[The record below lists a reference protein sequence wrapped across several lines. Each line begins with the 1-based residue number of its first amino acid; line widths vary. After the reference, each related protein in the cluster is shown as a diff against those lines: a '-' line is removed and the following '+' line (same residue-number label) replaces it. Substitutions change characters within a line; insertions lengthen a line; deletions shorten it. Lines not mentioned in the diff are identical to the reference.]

1 MFRTSACA
9 GQTELETFYQSINNN
24 MNRTA
29 RQRRKR
35 PQELT
40 RQKTKA
46 AFQHLFGSHSSML
59 LIGMSCLSL
68 VALSWFGDG
77 LWEFIS
83 IIGGKIISSQVLD
96 KQWLS
101 IMGKVSPFLI
111 ISAGWWLLIR
121 NSMESVANLTV
132 HEQLGPLGCK
142 VLIIFL
148 SPPYKD
154 KEIIEQLLNNTKAPL
169 ADAVIKDIKF
179 RESFIGPWRMPIEAI
194 AWHLQ
199 QGTLERVIVAP
210 SATVKTVTETRQG
223 TFSEFQTFKKLI
235 EKITGTVSVHHAGE
249 AQPDKWMEGVDYES
263 ARALRN
269 CLKDIFDF
277 LLEIEQYSEEDIL
290 IDITA
295 GQKLGSSIGTL
306 LSLQA
311 GRQIQYVSTNDYS
324 VKSYNISYEE
334 TQ

>member
-1 MFRTSACA
+1 
-9 GQTELETFYQSINNN
+9 

-29 RQRRKR
+29 RQRRIR
-35 PQELT
+35 PQGLT

-46 AFQHLFGSHSSML
+46 AFKHLYGSHNSVL
-59 LIGMSCLSL
+59 LIVMSCFSL

-77 LWEFIS
+77 LWKCIS
-83 IIGGKIISSQVLD
+83 IIGGKILSSQILAG
-96 KQWLS
+96 QWPGIAGRIL
-101 IMGKVSPFLI
+101 PFPT
-111 ISAGWWLLIR
+111 ISVGWWLLIK

-132 HEQLGPLGCK
+132 QEQLGPLGCK

-148 SPPYKD
+148 SPPRKD
-154 KEIIEQLLNNTKAPL
+154 KEMIEQLLNNNKAPW
-169 ADAVIKDIKF
+169 ADAVIQDIKF
-179 RESFIGPWRMPIEAI
+179 RESFTGPWRMPIEAI

-235 EKITGTVSVHHAGE
+235 EKITGTGTVSVHHAGE

-263 ARALRN
+263 ARDLRD

-277 LLEIEQYSEEDIL
+277 LLELEQYAEEDIL

-324 VKSYNISYEE
+324 VKSYNINYEE